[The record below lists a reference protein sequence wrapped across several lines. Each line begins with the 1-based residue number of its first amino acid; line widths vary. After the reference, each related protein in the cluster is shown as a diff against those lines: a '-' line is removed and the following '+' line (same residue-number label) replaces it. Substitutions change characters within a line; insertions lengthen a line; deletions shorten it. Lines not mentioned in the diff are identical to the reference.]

1 MINTMIYLLFSWWCS
16 IVMLN
21 DQMGDES
28 NGSSDSNHK
37 NLWIMDYPRETGYFL
52 DEFCCDR
59 RDVTGMMVSFCRIM
73 SGQTFRINVLY
84 NWIYPGQRIKPMD
97 RNSYHLGWLE
107 SHPFIVSPWGCFMVN
122 GRVYHSIIHYPHN
135 FVDEMD
141 DGWWNPTIS
150 IYLYIYISISTH
162 VSSIFWWNPCFWWLQ
177 MAMSWCNDGH
187 RHIAPVQVLLWRCE
201 TIAPSRRQM

>member
-135 FVDEMD
+135 FVDEN
-141 DGWWNPTIS
+141 GWWMMKSNHIYIS
-150 IYLYIYISISTH
+150 IYLYQLMFHPFFDEIP
-162 VSSIFWWNPCFWWLQ
+162 VFGGFK